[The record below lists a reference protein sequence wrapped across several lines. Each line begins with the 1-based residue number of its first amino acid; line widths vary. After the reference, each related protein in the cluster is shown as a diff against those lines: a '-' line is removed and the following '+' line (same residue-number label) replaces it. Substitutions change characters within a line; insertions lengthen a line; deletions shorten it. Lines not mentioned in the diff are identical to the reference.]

1 MASVLSVVYSKHG
14 QFWKLSQ
21 YQNGLASWPSSFENI
36 SFKVEFC
43 INSSFVNSLTLGMEY
58 IYTFTTQ
65 IKCSNDIIENNNNI
79 SNRNYNTGHHFMS
92 QKHVCKISVYF
103 CKNKLKLWLVSEC
116 AMGGK
121 TYTFN
126 NAHYQWLSV

>member
-36 SFKVEFC
+36 SFKVEFY

-58 IYTFTTQ
+58 IFLQ
-65 IKCSNDIIENNNNI
+65 H
-79 SNRNYNTGHHFMS
+79 R
-92 QKHVCKISVYF
+92 
-103 CKNKLKLWLVSEC
+103 
-116 AMGGK
+116 
-121 TYTFN
+121 
-126 NAHYQWLSV
+126 LSVVMTLLRIIITSIIGTTIQGIILCLKCMFVK

>member
-58 IYTFTTQ
+58 IYILLQ
-65 IKCSNDIIENNNNI
+65 H
-79 SNRNYNTGHHFMS
+79 R
-92 QKHVCKISVYF
+92 
-103 CKNKLKLWLVSEC
+103 
-116 AMGGK
+116 
-121 TYTFN
+121 
-126 NAHYQWLSV
+126 LSVVMTLLRIIITSVIGTTIQGIILCLKSMFVK